1 MSRVVSRFIPQKK
14 NSILRRIGDEFLV
27 YDKDNDRAHCL
38 NESAGRVWKL
48 SDGTHT
54 VADIAKE
61 LRASTAPMDEELVWM
76 ALRKLAKA
84 GLLLNRMPPLGTKI
98 DLSRRSL
105 IQKVGVAA
113 ALALPAVASIV
124 VPTPAEAVSCLKN
137 GKPCTLDSQC
147 CSRRCNNT
155 HVCSG

>member
-1 MSRVVSRFIPQKK
+1 MSRVVSRFIPQRK
-14 NSILRRIGDEFLV
+14 NAILRQIGDEFLV
-27 YDKDNDRAHCL
+27 YDKDTDRAHCL
-38 NESAGRVWKL
+38 NEFAGPVWKL

-54 VADIAKE
+54 VADIAKK
-61 LRASTAPMDEELVWM
+61 LRASSAHMDEDLVWM
-76 ALRKLAKA
+76 ALTQLAKA
-84 GLLLNRMPPLGTKI
+84 GLLLNRMPPPGIKI
-98 DLSRRSL
+98 DLSRRAL

-147 CSRRCNNT
+147 CSGRCNNT